1 MSNAATVVGGK
12 GAGRLWD
19 YAPTYGALAALV
31 LLLAINS
38 VFTPNFFDLNNFRNI
53 LLQVAPTVLVA
64 TGMTLVIA
72 TGGIDLS
79 VGSVMAIASAVAA
92 MILVDGLN
100 LAALIA
106 FLLVFFIYAILLKLA
121 EAKRLGRIAKYIIHA
136 ISITTLVA
144 LIHEAISPIILNLTG
159 LLVVHGAIAA
169 IACALVIALAVG
181 SMNGVLI
188 SGFRIQPIIVTL
200 ALLIS
205 GRGVAQVFSGGNL
218 VPFSSPSFEYL
229 GKGVVAGVPVQVIVM
244 VLAVAVAV
252 FVMRATAFG
261 RYVVSVGGNEAAA
274 RLAGVKV
281 HRTKIMVYAL
291 SGLLAGLAGLI
302 DTARLGASDAQKVG
316 LNIELDAIA
325 ATVVGGTPLT
335 GGRAT
340 VLGTLV
346 GALIMQVI
354 TTGFVMNGISYS
366 WSLVIKAA
374 IIVVAVYIQRP
385 RVA

>member
-1 MSNAATVVGGK
+1 MSNAATVGGVRDS
-12 GAGRLWD
+12 ARGRIAD

-31 LLLAINS
+31 LLVVINS
-38 VFTPNFFDLNNFRNI
+38 IFTANFFDLNNFRNI

-64 TGMTLVIA
+64 VGMTFVIA

-92 MILVDGLN
+92 TQLDLGAGV
-100 LAALIA
+100 
-106 FLLVFFIYAILLKLA
+106 AILL
-121 EAKRLGRIAKYIIHA
+121 
-136 ISITTLVA
+136 
-144 LIHEAISPIILNLTG
+144 
-159 LLVVHGAIAA
+159 
-169 IACALVIALAVG
+169 ALAVSTLAG
-181 SMNGVLI
+181 AFNGVLI

-205 GRGVAQVFSGGNL
+205 GRGVAQVFSNGNL
-218 VPFSSPSFEYL
+218 VPFSNSAFEYL
-229 GKGVVAGVPVQVIVM
+229 GKGAPAGVPFQVIVM
-244 VLAVAVAV
+244 AAVVALAVFA
-252 FVMRATAFG
+252 MRATAFG
-261 RYVVSVGGNEAAA
+261 RYVVAVGGNEAAA
-274 RLAGVKV
+274 RLAGIKV
-281 HRTKIMVYAL
+281 HRTKIAVYAL
-291 SGLLAGLAGLI
+291 SGLLAGLAGLVE
-302 DTARLGASDAQKVG
+302 TARLGASDAQKVG

-374 IIVVAVYIQRP
+374 IIIVAVYIQRP
-385 RVA
+385 KVA